1 MRHWILITVC
11 VLLLVGV
18 GIRMFVGAERYL
30 WQDEAETVINSLQVL
45 EDGYPHG
52 RFEGK
57 PLFENTSTI
66 PSNDPKYAYE
76 STNYYGGT
84 FERNKGWLTY
94 GYQALFLQH
103 FGFSEKSARWPFAAL
118 FAFSGLAIFYMG
130 KKFFSIPV
138 GVLALGVY
146 AVNYGSILFEHQSRY
161 YALVIMLTLFGL
173 ITMYRA
179 LTTRSWTWY
188 MLTALILILQFHT
201 SIVAALATTFFFIFM
216 HLTYRRSFRSTTYLP
231 LFTVLLLM
239 MLAALPWM
247 LMVKFGTVFTL
258 YPDAG
263 HFRVLWVVLM
273 MVLTGAVVVVR
284 RLFPKYFFW
293 ELNPFER
300 YLWTFVAVVII
311 VKPLIAPTESI
322 AARLFIE
329 LTPIV
334 TLLIARSVYSLF
346 QRAKKQRYHLMH
358 QVSQIAVMVVV
369 FFVLNIYFGNHGVT
383 RTDWIE
389 ESITY
394 LSEHPIE
401 NGAPLF
407 VSYQYFPF
415 ALYTGYNVD
424 PIWPIRKSYIDTY
437 PGTLYFLFYSN
448 FYTPQDFNQGATISV
463 EELNYYQRLQKCQK
477 KEIADKTILYECPG
491 TPVPSTL

>member
-1 MRHWILITVC
+1 MRHWIPITVC

-52 RFEGK
+52 KFEGK
-57 PLFENTSTI
+57 PLFENSSTI
-66 PSNDPKYAYE
+66 LSNDPKYAYE
-76 STNYYGGT
+76 STNYYGST

-94 GYQALFLQH
+94 GYQAIFLKL

-130 KKFFSIPV
+130 KKFFSTTV
-138 GVLALGVY
+138 GVLALGMY
-146 AVNYGSILFEHQSRY
+146 AVNYGSILFEYQSRY

-188 MLTALILILQFHT
+188 MLTALMLILQFHT
-201 SIVAALATTFFFIFM
+201 SVVSALAMIFFFILM
-216 HLTYRRSFRSTTYLP
+216 HVKCYRPFRSSAYLP
-231 LFTVLLLM
+231 LLVVLLLI
-239 MLAALPWM
+239 MLAALPWI
-247 LMVKFGTVFTL
+247 LMVRFGVVFSLYHDYTV
-258 YPDAG
+258 
-263 HFRVLWVVLM
+263 RVLWLILVGVI
-273 MVLTGAVVVVR
+273 VLTLTVLR
-284 RLFPKYFFW
+284 RLFPVQLTWNLTAFEKHLWFFIAIA
-293 ELNPFER
+293 
-300 YLWTFVAVVII
+300 VA
-311 VKPLIAPTESI
+311 VKPLVAPAESV
-322 AARLFIE
+322 AARLFVE
-329 LTPIV
+329 LTPIF
-334 TLLIARSVYSLF
+334 TLLIAKSIYSLI
-346 QRAKKQRYHLMH
+346 QRTKTPWYHLIH
-358 QVSQIAVMVVV
+358 QGSQIAVIMVV

-401 NGAPLF
+401 DGAPLF

-415 ALYTGYNVD
+415 ALYTNYNVD
-424 PIWPIRKSYIDTY
+424 PIWPIRKSYIDAY
-437 PGTLYFLFYSN
+437 PGTLYFLFYNN
-448 FYTPQDFNQGATISV
+448 FTTSQDFNQGATTSV

-477 KEIADKTILYECPG
+477 NEIADKTILYECPG